1 MGKFIIY
8 ILNFR
13 SIDVGRISSCTVW
26 IFQLTTFLY
35 WRETNLK
42 TRQCDEVTNAIGDN
56 EKELSQFNGHIKC
69 EPPNNNL
76 SRFEGRLVINEGLV
90 NEKIVPLEN
99 DNILLRGTIL
109 RNTDWCYGVVIF
121 AGKDTKL
128 MQNSGKAKFKRTSID
143 RLLNFVILGV
153 R

>member
-1 MGKFIIY
+1 M
-8 ILNFR
+8 
-13 SIDVGRISSCTVW
+13 S
-26 IFQLTTFLY
+26 
-35 WRETNLK
+35 
-42 TRQCDEVTNAIGDN
+42 DN

-76 SRFEGRLVINEGLV
+76 SRFEGRLILNEG
-90 NEKIVPLEN
+90 NSAEKIIPLEN
-99 DNILLRGTIL
+99 DNLLLRGTIL
-109 RNTDWCYGVVIF
+109 RNTEWCYGVVIF

-153 R
+153 SFNTILRLYVITNNNSIC